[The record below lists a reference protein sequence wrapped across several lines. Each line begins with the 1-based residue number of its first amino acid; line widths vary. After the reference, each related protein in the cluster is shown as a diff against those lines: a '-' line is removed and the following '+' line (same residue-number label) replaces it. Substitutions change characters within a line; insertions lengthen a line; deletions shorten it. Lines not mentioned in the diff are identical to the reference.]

1 MRISEISRQ
10 TKETTITVKLN
21 IDGSG
26 VFKNESGCGFLDH
39 MLDLFACHGRFDL
52 DVSCKGDTEVDYH
65 HSIEDIA
72 IVLGQAFAD
81 ALGDKAGIYRF
92 ANAIIPMDEALV
104 MCAVDVCGRAH
115 LEYVLDIPTEK
126 VGDFDTELVEEF
138 MSAFTRSLG
147 LALHFQQFAGNNS
160 HHIIEAAFKSLARA
174 LKKALSID
182 PTLKGQVPSTKGVL

>member
-1 MRISEISRQ
+1 MRTSELSRR
-10 TKETTITVKLN
+10 TKETTIAVKLN

-39 MLDLFACHGRFDL
+39 MLDLFACHGRFDME
-52 DVSCKGDTEVDYH
+52 VSCKGDTEVDYH

-72 IVLGQAFAD
+72 IVLGQAFAN

-115 LEYVLDIPTEK
+115 LGYALNIPSEK

-147 LALHFQQFAGNNS
+147 LALHFQQLAGSNS